1 LRLYDFV
8 LKNSKTSEKK
18 FIKIPMVVPQMG
30 SRLENAMTVTDEQT
44 QIWFEDEET
53 GKKSGAKLVENN
65 EEKIDVSGFDN
76 GIDQD

>member
-1 LRLYDFV
+1 
-8 LKNSKTSEKK
+8 
-18 FIKIPMVVPQMG
+18 MVVPQMG